1 MPLLLSIIGTTVGIG
16 LDVILDLSAL
26 WRPQIMWYGLQMKAS
41 SIGIRHAAVDLSLL
55 GSFAKVASPMLST
68 FSIAKFLPIGP
79 DPGGFGA
86 FTHAFSVCNER
97 KSGGDI

>member
-1 MPLLLSIIGTTVGIG
+1 
-16 LDVILDLSAL
+16 
-26 WRPQIMWYGLQMKAS
+26 MWCGLQMKAS
-41 SIGIRHAAVDLSLL
+41 SIGVRRAAVDLSLL

-86 FTHAFSVCNER
+86 FTHACSVCNGRKPGAVIWER
-97 KSGGDI
+97 FSG